1 MSRFVTY
8 EKNRMPQ
15 LKMRLAE
22 MFRQMDAFGYGSRAF
37 AAKWLMENGH
47 QKGNPDTQKDVNRVA
62 KKVSHILKG
71 YVRGIHPTMHNGGV
85 WSAEEAEHI
94 VTLLET
100 WLQENPDIDDM
111 EPAARP
117 AAASLGR
124 GRR

>member
-1 MSRFVTY
+1 
-8 EKNRMPQ
+8 
-15 LKMRLAE
+15 

-100 WLQENPDIDDM
+100 WLQENPDIDLHPPDDFTSLRKPRAPK
-111 EPAARP
+111 EPVVVEDDAF
-117 AAASLGR
+117 
-124 GRR
+124 